1 MSRIN
6 IDVKKAED
14 FNNNLRAFKRDYLKD
29 IDNMRYSIN
38 KISEFW
44 DDEQKDEFVDK
55 LNKEMLI
62 LDDFVK
68 NIDIIVREVEHK
80 TKVASRRLV

>member
-44 DDEQKDEFVDK
+44 DDEQKDEFVAK
-55 LNKEMLI
+55 LNKEMLM